1 MTAGHRPFRIESMV
15 ETGFGDTLMGSPAVS
30 VQLEQITQ
38 QLAELRTLVEAIN
51 SRDERIGQI
60 SEGGAFWQD
69 VDAIQRSIQKT
80 KLELATLHAKG
91 LRGEQKSRV
100 TDELD
105 AVVSDTES
113 ATETILSSAEAIN
126 DATGVLMEQLT
137 GEQQELA
144 NHIYEQ
150 VIRIFEA
157 CNFQDL
163 TGQRIGKVVGTLK
176 FIEERVT
183 SMMEIWGG
191 PDSLSSL
198 AEVEVEEEEEKG
210 DEALLNGPPLAGD
223 VDVVSQDDVD
233 SLFR

>member
-15 ETGFGDTLMGSPAVS
+15 DTGFGDTLMGSPTVS
-30 VQLEQITQ
+30 VQLEQISQ

-51 SRDERIGQI
+51 SRDERIGQM
-60 SEGGAFWQD
+60 SEGGALWQD
-69 VDAIQRSIQKT
+69 VDAIQRSIQRT
-80 KLELATLHAKG
+80 KQELATLHAKG
-91 LRGEQKSRV
+91 LRGKPRSRV

-126 DATGVLMEQLT
+126 DAAGVLMEQLA
-137 GEQQELA
+137 GEQQEIT
-144 NHIYEQ
+144 NRIYEQ

-163 TGQRIGKVVGTLK
+163 TGQRISKVVNTLK
-176 FIEERVT
+176 FIEERVAN
-183 SMMEIWGG
+183 MMEIWGG

-198 AEVEVEEEEEKG
+198 AEIEEEKEEEKG

-223 VDVVSQDDVD
+223 ANVVSQDDID
-233 SLFR
+233 SLFS